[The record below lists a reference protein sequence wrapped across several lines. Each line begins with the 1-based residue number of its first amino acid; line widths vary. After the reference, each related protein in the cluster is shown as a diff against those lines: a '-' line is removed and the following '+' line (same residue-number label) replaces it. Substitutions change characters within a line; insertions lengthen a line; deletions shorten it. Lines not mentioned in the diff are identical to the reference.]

1 MSQRTLRSVGF
12 SALLS
17 LIIITSASA
26 GSPLLV
32 ERFDGSFDETWF
44 FLNFEDDDGVFGK
57 HPGVPCGVDACATL
71 QEEST
76 DRFLRVSVNPS
87 ATEGIY
93 TNTDVS
99 EVELGLPTST
109 ESGTWNP
116 APGRPVVLEA
126 RVRWNEA
133 YNADGSGSAVGTS
146 GIILWNSAVGPEGP
160 TSDYDQIGFTW
171 VTRRAFHG
179 VLSGLNATTVID
191 FVPLLVSR
199 PILPVD
205 INAWVDL
212 KLVWSALALGMQDVR
227 YYVNG
232 RLIGVHL
239 LPRPLRNLSVEIWN
253 DNQEPTITP
262 ASVLGDPGRVSYPT
276 NYPSP
281 AIQQSFDV
289 DRLSVLLRD

>member
-1 MSQRTLRSVGF
+1 MTLGKLRSVGVA
-12 SALLS
+12 ALLS
-17 LIIITSASA
+17 VIITSASA

-32 ERFDGSFDETWF
+32 ERFDGSFDEQWF

-57 HPGVPCGVDACATL
+57 HPMVQCGVDACASLEQTNN
-71 QEEST
+71 

-109 ESGTWNP
+109 ESGSWNP

-133 YNADGSGSAVGTS
+133 YHADGSGAAVGTS
-146 GIILWNSAVGPEGP
+146 GLIMWNSAVEADGP
-160 TSDYDQIGFTW
+160 TSEYDQIGFTW
-171 VTRRAFHG
+171 VSDRAFHG
-179 VLSGLNATTVID
+179 LLAGLNATTVID

-199 PILPVD
+199 PLLPVN
-205 INAWVDL
+205 INDWVDL
-212 KLVWSALALGMQDVR
+212 RLVWSATPLGIQTVQ

-232 RLIGVHL
+232 GLIGIHL
-239 LPRPLRNLSVEIWN
+239 LPKALRNLSVEIWN
-253 DNQEPTITP
+253 DNQEPTITFG
-262 ASVLGDPGRVSYPT
+262 SVLDDPGRISYPT
-276 NYPSP
+276 QYPTP
-281 AIQQSFDV
+281 TVQQSFEV
-289 DRLSVLLRD
+289 DGISVRLGV